1 MSLTKYLHLILIIFS
16 TNTLTQ
22 EIDPSLLNQLSQEQI
37 SQVKDAVSGNSS
49 TERTISGPIVVD
61 ESLVPSITSDSNKIE
76 GKKFG
81 YDFFSQMPTS
91 LIAVGDLPLPND
103 YKISL
108 RDQLRVIL
116 SGSKDSIFDLSV
128 RLDGTILFP
137 ELGSISV
144 VGLTFKEVKDKLS
157 QKISESYIGV
167 NIDVTIKD
175 LSAKKITIVGAVK
188 TPGTYLVNPFSTITS
203 ALAYSGGIS
212 EIGSL
217 RQIKLI
223 RTNGDTFLFD
233 LYDLLIKGNRS
244 NDLNIQAGD
253 TILITPANH
262 FVRIDG
268 AVKRPGIYELLE
280 NETIQDVIDFSLGFG
295 KTANKTNISISV
307 LDLDSASIIT
317 KNTNNLD
324 QSVENILDIN
334 IFRYVNKAKSSIRVF
349 GAIEEPGFYS
359 LDKFSSLSELV
370 DALEFVDAY
379 PWLAVLEQFDDK
391 DLIKSSLLF
400 SLKDRD
406 TYKDVILLPN
416 SRVYFAD
423 KDLRSFDVNENSSY
437 LINQYALSIEH
448 KQASLVL
455 PMIGKFSVKELI
467 NFLGLDMDGVESEV
481 TYVSPFKEIIISE
494 DYETLELDSQVDNFL
509 RFRSKT
515 KDLINVTISGAVE
528 FPGVYTLKPN
538 STIQDVYDLVGGF
551 KQQAFLDGVIFTREA
566 VRNDQEMAIERST
579 RILEESVLAAI
590 QNDGIQ
596 NTNLLMLASRAQDID
611 PRFLGRIS
619 GNFQPESFGALNTIL
634 FTGDDIFI
642 PRSPSTINVYG
653 EVLNPISFQFEENIN
668 LRDALSKAG
677 GLQKYADQSRIY
689 VIKANGEVSKS
700 RRNIF
705 MNNFELQPGD
715 TIIVPRRFISSNPVL
730 KNLTPVTQILSDI
743 AFSAAAIESLSNN

>member
-551 KQQAFLDGVIFTREA
+551 KQEAFLDGVIFTREA

>member
-22 EIDPSLLNQLSQEQI
+22 EIDPSLFNQLSQEQI

-49 TERTISGPIVVD
+49 TERTVSGPIVVD

-551 KQQAFLDGVIFTREA
+551 KQEAFLDGVIFTREA

>member
-49 TERTISGPIVVD
+49 TERTVSGPIVVD

-551 KQQAFLDGVIFTREA
+551 KQEAFLDGVIFTREA

>member
-49 TERTISGPIVVD
+49 TERTVSGPIVVD

-370 DALEFVDAY
+370 DALEFVDVY

-406 TYKDVILLPN
+406 TYKDVKLLPN

-437 LINQYALSIEH
+437 LINQYALAIEH

-515 KDLINVTISGAVE
+515 KDLINVTITGAVE
-528 FPGVYTLKPN
+528 FPGVYTLQPN

-551 KQQAFLDGVIFTREA
+551 KQEAFLDGVIFTRET
-566 VRNDQEMAIERST
+566 VRNDQEMAIQRST

-590 QNDGIQ
+590 QNDDIQ

-653 EVLNPISFQFEENIN
+653 EVLNPISFQFEENID

-715 TIIVPRRFISSNPVL
+715 TIIVPRRFISSNPIL